1 MTSSSSIRI
10 LDIQTQKSYPNTSV
24 CKVLIPR
31 LLMLLES
38 LSVTLVWNP
47 VLSDINVQLNFMNP
61 GNSMT
66 PWVLMDSFGQ
76 DKAGF
81 R

>member
-1 MTSSSSIRI
+1 
-10 LDIQTQKSYPNTSV
+10 
-24 CKVLIPR
+24 
-31 LLMLLES
+31 MLLES